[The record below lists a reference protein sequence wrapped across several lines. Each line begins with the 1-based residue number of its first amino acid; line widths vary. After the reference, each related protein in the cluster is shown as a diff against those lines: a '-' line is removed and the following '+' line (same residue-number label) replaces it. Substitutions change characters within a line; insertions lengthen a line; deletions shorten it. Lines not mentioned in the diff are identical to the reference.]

1 MVGEASRL
9 WLYANQLLNESSS
22 LWLAPIV
29 CPDHHSHQTA
39 LPIDDVGCGS
49 PPDAPV
55 FSGHVSALVEQHRS
69 DVSPFLNSSFHEIWL
84 LPDIHQENLQALF
97 LEFLVNPV
105 NGRQLLPAV
114 WSPGCP
120 EKDQDHLA
128 LEVRETNRLA
138 LEVWKRQG
146 RRRFGRLVWHNPHRR
161 EVRPCP
167 HDRCRQEQ
175 RE

>member
-1 MVGEASRL
+1 MGKASRL
-9 WLYANQLLNESSS
+9 WLYANQLLNESPS

-29 CPDHHSHQTA
+29 CPDHHPNQAA
-39 LPIDDVGCGS
+39 LPIDDVGRGR

-55 FSGHVSALVEQHRS
+55 FPGHVSALVKQDRGYV
-69 DVSPFLNSSFHEIWL
+69 VSLQDGMLDQIWL
-84 LPDIHQENLQALF
+84 LTDIHQENLEALF

-120 EKDQDHLA
+120 EKDQDNLA

-146 RRRFGRLVWHNPHRR
+146 GRRFGRFVWYNPH
-161 EVRPCP
+161 
-167 HDRCRQEQ
+167 
-175 RE
+175 